1 MRRLCGY
8 RLCQNIIIIQHVI
21 PSNLHRQGP
30 PPPDISR
37 VSHEFLC
44 FHLLLA
50 RLIQTLPAPASGSES
65 CADVTRLLCI
75 YEAYEHTISKD
86 PLSTPHRTLLNHRPP
101 SRASSGSSTN
111 SARGFSSNVKVN
123 DGFEAVDCADGTLDR
138 LGDVG
143 SGGGA
148 ECVTVGVMFRN
159 DLNPT

>member
-1 MRRLCGY
+1 MRGLCGY
-8 RLCQNIIIIQHVI
+8 RPCQNTIILQHVN
-21 PSNLHRQGP
+21 PSNLRRQGP

-37 VSHEFLC
+37 ASHEFLC
-44 FHLLLA
+44 FHLLSA
-50 RLIQTLPAPASGSES
+50 RLIQTLPAPAFESGS
-65 CADVTRLLCI
+65 CADVTCLSSI

-86 PLSTPHRTLLNHRPP
+86 PLRTPHRTLLNHSPP

-111 SARGFSSNVKVN
+111 SAKGFSSKVKIN

-143 SGGGA
+143 GGGA
-148 ECVTVGVMFRN
+148 ECVTFGVIFRN